1 MEVFF
6 ITFWGRLLG
15 QLALTF
21 VIWIAMAVFY
31 SDMNQ
36 GSKLIF
42 YLVTSWLLF
51 IFVVVIKTWLTNRKE
66 NAK

>member
-1 MEVFF
+1 MT
-6 ITFWGRLLG
+6 IKLLLG

-31 SDMNQ
+31 TDMNQ
-36 GSKLIF
+36 GSKMIF

-51 IFVVVIKTWLTNRKE
+51 IIIAVIKAWFTNRKE
-66 NAK
+66 HVK